1 MTVPRND
8 DVTLLRIAVPEA
20 HRAEDLVHYLDER
33 ELEAA
38 KDPEAEIVLLRLTE
52 EPDQSP
58 LAVVVALEEWMQA
71 RDADAMVVRLDGTS
85 HRLQPHR
92 HATEETPGR

>member
-1 MTVPRND
+1 MAVRRGED
-8 DVTLLRIAVPEA
+8 ASLLRIAVPDD

-52 EPDQSP
+52 EAQQSP

-71 RDADAMVVRLDGTS
+71 RDADALLVRLDGVS

-92 HATEETPGR
+92 QAAEEIADS